1 MHAQKQQ
8 LYLLEQHRTAVI
20 VFVRTTQNSSNCIC

>member
-8 LYLLEQHRTAVI
+8 LYLLEQHRTAV
-20 VFVRTTQNSSNCIC
+20 VFDRTTQNSSCIC